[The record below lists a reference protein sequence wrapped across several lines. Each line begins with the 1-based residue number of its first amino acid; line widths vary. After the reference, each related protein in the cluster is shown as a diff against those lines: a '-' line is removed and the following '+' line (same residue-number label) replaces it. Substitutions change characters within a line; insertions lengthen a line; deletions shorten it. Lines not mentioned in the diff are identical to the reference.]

1 MDNVRAFGVSPIS
14 VKRFQ
19 EEGPQGF
26 YTEKKLRSLL
36 YTICYTTKD
45 KQKFRPI
52 WDNYLFPAPLKQ
64 DSATSI
70 FLHKASFR
78 LHQNGESDFYFVLIT
93 CF

>member
-36 YTICYTTKD
+36 CAICYTTKD

-52 WDNYLFPAPLKQ
+52 LDN
-64 DSATSI
+64 
-70 FLHKASFR
+70 
-78 LHQNGESDFYFVLIT
+78 
-93 CF
+93 